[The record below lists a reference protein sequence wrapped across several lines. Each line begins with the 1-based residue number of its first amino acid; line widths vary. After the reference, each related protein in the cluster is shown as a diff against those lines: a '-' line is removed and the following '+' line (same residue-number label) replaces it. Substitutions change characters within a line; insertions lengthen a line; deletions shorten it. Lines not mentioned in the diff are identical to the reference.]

1 MNSNIESQIYI
12 EHLVCTHVDEL
23 VEVWYPLDGV
33 ADDEDD
39 GDGQADLGQRQ
50 LLLPR
55 RAADASVPWRR
66 GGARIT
72 ALVLEVEIKLKLD
85 YRVALKGGP

>member
-1 MNSNIESQIYI
+1 MAQSGQFQWTDRKRNRRSCNGTLQFTAF
-12 EHLVCTHVDEL
+12 LPTHVDEL

-39 GDGQADLGQRQ
+39 GDGQADLGQSD

-55 RAADASVPWRR
+55 
-66 GGARIT
+66 
-72 ALVLEVEIKLKLD
+72 
-85 YRVALKGGP
+85 

>member
-1 MNSNIESQIYI
+1 M
-12 EHLVCTHVDEL
+12 
-23 VEVWYPLDGV
+23 

-66 GGARIT
+66 GGARVT
-72 ALVLEVEIKLKLD
+72 TLVLEVEIKIKLN
-85 YRVALKGGP
+85 YRVALEGGPQVV

>member
-1 MNSNIESQIYI
+1 MNTNFESQILQPTL
-12 EHLVCTHVDEL
+12 EDLVYTHVDEL

-39 GDGQADLGQRQ
+39 GDGQADLGQSQ

-55 RAADASVPWRR
+55 RAADAAAARRR
-66 GGARIT
+66 GGAWVT
-72 ALVLEVEIKLKLD
+72 TL
-85 YRVALKGGP
+85 ALKVRLSNS